1 MTPREV
7 VLEFFARLGRGDVA
21 GLIELY
27 HPDLVYTVMGRTPLS
42 GTYRGL
48 PEVQRR
54 LFAPVFA
61 RVDGLALVC
70 EETIAE
76 GERVVA
82 LAGGKGT
89 AKPSGEP
96 YQNRYVFVYR
106 VREGR
111 IVEVSEYL
119 DTALVE
125 TALYGKR
132 LVA

>member
-1 MTPREV
+1 
-7 VLEFFARLGRGDVA
+7 
-21 GLIELY
+21 
-27 HPDLVYTVMGRTPLS
+27 
-42 GTYRGL
+42 
-48 PEVQRR
+48 VQRR